1 MNTIYTADQYDT
13 CYPPGIEKHWW
24 TIARSAQVS
33 RIVRAENKTGD
44 VFLEVGCGKGLE
56 VKALRTAGI
65 DVYGVELADVQPLEG
80 MESFVSSGMDAVQL
94 PIAQREQVTG
104 LLLLDVI
111 EHLPDPITFLKKLE
125 SRFPKLSVV
134 VIAVPA
140 SQELWSNFD
149 VYYGHYRRYS
159 TQMLKELGHTL
170 GWELKKF
177 GYFFHLLYIP
187 IRVLSWLGVER
198 KTVLHAP
205 GSTLRWLHRLIASVN
220 HLDNCILPRTIKG
233 TSAFA
238 VYRLRSRTA

>member
-134 VIAVPA
+134 VIAVPGL
-140 SQELWSNFD
+140 SGTMVELRCVLWPLSPLLDAD
-149 VYYGHYRRYS
+149 VKRTGAYPGLG
-159 TQMLKELGHTL
+159 TQKIRI
-170 GWELKKF
+170 
-177 GYFFHLLYIP
+177 FFPSLVHSDQGALMVG
-187 IRVLSWLGVER
+187 R
-198 KTVLHAP
+198 
-205 GSTLRWLHRLIASVN
+205 
-220 HLDNCILPRTIKG
+220 
-233 TSAFA
+233 
-238 VYRLRSRTA
+238 